1 MSWFDDHKNSTGAL
15 STRLAMDASQVQGVC
30 RPHSTTVFLWLG
42 LGETYGIAAT
52 FKLSQLQITE
62 NSNWPEQ
69 QRGRLD
75 FRTDGSIGSQVSK
88 RTQDSVCW
96 LWAAFSPQNWLH
108 AEAPSLV
115 ATRWLL
121 GATGAISFLVQWKK
135 RHTWTSTAKQTP
147 FLYI

>member
-30 RPHSTTVFLWLG
+30 RPHSTTIFLWIG

-88 RTQDSVCW
+88 RTQDCLLTLSSFQSSELASH
-96 LWAAFSPQNWLH
+96 LWPQGGFWEQPELL
-108 AEAPSLV
+108 ASLFF
-115 ATRWLL
+115 
-121 GATGAISFLVQWKK
+121 IQWKR